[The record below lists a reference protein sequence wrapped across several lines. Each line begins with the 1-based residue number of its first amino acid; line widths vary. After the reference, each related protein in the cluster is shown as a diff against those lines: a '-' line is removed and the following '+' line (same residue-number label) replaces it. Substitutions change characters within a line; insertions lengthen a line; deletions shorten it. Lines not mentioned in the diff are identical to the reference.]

1 MAIRVLLEA
10 LLILELQSVSTYSLV
25 APSVELYM
33 GEPFVVLTGLTTRSS
48 HSIIGALEYV
58 VR

>member
-1 MAIRVLLEA
+1 MRVPLERM
-10 LLILELQSVSTYSLV
+10 LIVELHSFSTYSLV

-33 GEPFVVLTGLTTRSS
+33 GESLVVLIGLTTRSS

-58 VR
+58 VQ

>member
-1 MAIRVLLEA
+1 MAIRLPLERS
-10 LLILELQSVSTYSLV
+10 LILKFHSFSTYSLV

-33 GEPFVVLTGLTTRSS
+33 GESLVALIGLTTRSS

-58 VR
+58 VQ

>member
-1 MAIRVLLEA
+1 MRVPLERM
-10 LLILELQSVSTYSLV
+10 LIVELHSFSTYSLV

-33 GEPFVVLTGLTTRSS
+33 GESLVVLIGLTTRSS